1 MTTAWPRAAA
11 PVADV
16 WQELSR
22 PTRAPEHFD
31 PGALTDLP
39 EPARRWLT
47 HAIAPGTPLWRSAAL
62 RMHGHIRLG
71 SWRPF
76 RARQVLAPGAGYVW
90 AATARFTGL
99 PVIGYDRYDAGTAD
113 MRWRLC
119 GLLPVVTATGPD
131 VVRSAAGRLA
141 AEGVVVPTAF
151 RGAVWADG
159 PTPDSATATWTSA
172 GQAETIELHVAPG
185 GQLESVV
192 VRRWGNP
199 LSEPYGRYPFGVE
212 LSQERTFGGVT
223 IATRLRAGWF
233 WGTSRWRDGEF
244 FRAEITSASWR

>member
-192 VRRWGNP
+192 VRPPRGCGP
-199 LSEPYGRYPFGVE
+199 AGSGARP
-212 LSQERTFGGVT
+212 GGAT
-223 IATRLRAGWF
+223 ASSSGPRSRPRPGGDTRQRPSATRDRGHLVRA
-233 WGTSRWRDGEF
+233 
-244 FRAEITSASWR
+244 ASSSSSSSDR